1 MMNGGEG
8 TIFWDNKLSKMNTI
22 KRSLAKTV
30 TYRLISSAIGFLV
43 VWALSNDIKTGA
55 MFSIAELVYK
65 PLQYYIHERIW
76 QRVKWGKN
84 EE

>member
-1 MMNGGEG
+1 
-8 TIFWDNKLSKMNTI
+8 MNTI
-22 KRSLAKTV
+22 QRSLAKTV

-43 VWALSNDIKTGA
+43 VWALSGNIKASA

-76 QRVKWGKN
+76 QRIKWGR
-84 EE
+84 E

>member
-1 MMNGGEG
+1 MN
-8 TIFWDNKLSKMNTI
+8 SK
-22 KRSLAKTV
+22 KRSLAKTI

-43 VWALSNDIKTGA
+43 VWVLSDDIKTGA

-76 QRVKWGKN
+76 QRIKWGKN

>member
-1 MMNGGEG
+1 
-8 TIFWDNKLSKMNTI
+8 MNTK

-43 VWALSNDIKTGA
+43 VWMLSDNVKTGA
-55 MFSIAELVYK
+55 MFSLAELIYK

-76 QRVKWGKN
+76 QHVKWGKN
-84 EE
+84 DE

>member
-1 MMNGGEG
+1 MN
-8 TIFWDNKLSKMNTI
+8 SK
-22 KRSLAKTV
+22 KRSLAKTI
-30 TYRLISSAIGFLV
+30 TYRFISSAIGFLV
-43 VWALSNDIKTGA
+43 VWVLSDNIKTGA

>member
-1 MMNGGEG
+1 
-8 TIFWDNKLSKMNTI
+8 MNTI
-22 KRSLAKTV
+22 HRSLAKTV

-43 VWALSNDIKTGA
+43 VWVLSGNVKASA

-76 QRVKWGKN
+76 QRIKWGR
-84 EE
+84 

>member
-1 MMNGGEG
+1 MN
-8 TIFWDNKLSKMNTI
+8 SK
-22 KRSLAKTV
+22 KRSLAKTI

-43 VWALSNDIKTGA
+43 VWALSDDIKTGA
-55 MFSIAELVYK
+55 MFSVAELIYK